1 MLRNVYLQG
10 ELGDKFG
17 RKFRMEAS
25 TPREIFQCI
34 YANRPEFRKYLV
46 DCLDKNVDLSMKCQ
60 GKDINQ
66 ENLLYKL
73 NEGDITL
80 AIVPAGSK
88 KVIKIVAAVLLF
100 QFAPQIASSLGFTTT
115 VAVGTGPLAFSYTA
129 ASATA
134 ITVIQS
140 IAINLG
146 MAGLAELM
154 APDPSVDDPAAAPSD
169 YLYAGSA
176 SVSNKYDP
184 IPVLYGELRVPGK
197 LVDFN
202 VTNGV
207 FVNPT
212 NIQEPD
218 GHLSIFD
225 DSKFTRAGRGNE

>member
-1 MLRNVYLQG
+1 MILL
-10 ELGDKFG
+10 
-17 RKFRMEAS
+17 
-25 TPREIFQCI
+25 
-34 YANRPEFRKYLV
+34 
-46 DCLDKNVDLSMKCQ
+46 
-60 GKDINQ
+60 NQ

-88 KVIKIVAAVLLF
+88 KAVKLVAAVLLF
-100 QFAPQIASSLGFTTT
+100 AYAPQIASSFGFTST
-115 VAVGTGPLAFSYTA
+115 VAVGSGPMAFTYNV
-129 ASATA
+129 ASAQA

-154 APDPSVDDPAAAPSD
+154 APDPSVDDPASAPSD
-169 YLYAGSA
+169 YLYTGSA

-202 VTNGV
+202 VTNGI
-207 FVNPT
+207 FLNPT
-212 NIQEPD
+212 NVQEANGD
-218 GHLSIFD
+218 ISVFD
-225 DSKFTRAGRGNE
+225 DSKFTRAGKGNQ

>member
-10 ELGDKFG
+10 ELGDNFG

-73 NEGDITL
+73 NDGDITL

-88 KVIKIVAAVLLF
+88 KAFKIIAAIVLF
-100 QFAPQIASSLGFTTT
+100 QFAPQLAGYTTT
-115 VAVGTGPLAFSYTA
+115 MTTTATGAVVTSTVG
-129 ASATA
+129 SATA
-134 ITVIQS
+134 LTVIQG

-154 APDPSVDDPAAAPSD
+154 APDPSVDEPTENSD
-169 YLYAGSA
+169 YLYTGSD

-202 VTNGV
+202 VTNGI
-207 FVNPT
+207 FLNPT
-212 NIQEPD
+212 NIQEAD
-218 GHLSIFD
+218 GDITVFD
-225 DSKFTRAGRGNE
+225 DSKFTRSGRGS

>member
-10 ELGDKFG
+10 ELGDNFG

-88 KVIKIVAAVLLF
+88 KAFKIVAAVLLF
-100 QFAPQIASSLGFTTT
+100 QFAPQLAGYGTQ
-115 VAVGTGPLAFSYTA
+115 AVGTTVVGGAGATMGMGGVALVEGSA
-129 ASATA
+129 AAL
-134 ITVIQS
+134 TVIQS

-154 APDPSVDDPAAAPSD
+154 APDPSVDDPASAPSD
-169 YLYAGSA
+169 YLFDTDAL
-176 SVSNKYDP
+176 
-184 IPVLYGELRVPGK
+184 PVYK
-197 LVDFN
+197 
-202 VTNGV
+202 
-207 FVNPT
+207 
-212 NIQEPD
+212 
-218 GHLSIFD
+218 
-225 DSKFTRAGRGNE
+225 

>member
-10 ELGDKFG
+10 ELGDNFG

-25 TPREIFQCI
+25 TPKEIFQCI

-60 GKDINQ
+60 GKDINE

-88 KVIKIVAAVLLF
+88 KAFKIIAAIVLF
-100 QFAPQIASSLGFTTT
+100 VYAPQLAGYTTT
-115 VAVGTGPLAFSYTA
+115 MTTTATGAVVTSTVG
-129 ASATA
+129 SATA
-134 ITVIQS
+134 LTVIQS

-154 APDPSVDDPAAAPSD
+154 APDPSVDDPAAAPTD
-169 YLYAGSA
+169 YLFGGSG

-202 VTNGV
+202 VTNGI
-207 FVNPT
+207 FLNPT
-212 NIQEPD
+212 NIQEANGD
-218 GHLSIFD
+218 MTVFD
-225 DSKFTRAGRGNE
+225 DSKFTRSGRGSE